1 MQNPEKK
8 EHPSTYIVQ
17 DRQSQRELT
26 RLTIQDQMITTS
38 MGGALPEQHD
48 PTRFKRVLD
57 VGCGTGNWVI
67 EAAQTYPAMS
77 LMGIDISRTMIEYA
91 RARAAEQQIGE
102 RIEFHVMDALR
113 ILEFPSGYF
122 DLVNLR
128 FGISFLRKWDWPRVI
143 GELSRVTRRGG
154 IIRITETNGTLQSNS
169 PAHQQ
174 FFAMFMC
181 TFFRAGHTFEEG
193 TMGVGT
199 HLVPLLT
206 QHGGGKVQSKGYTL
220 TYRGG
225 TPEGQA
231 YYEDLQHV
239 FHTIR
244 PFLQKW
250 GCLSQDYDAICQ
262 QALDQMQ
269 QSDFDVTWNLLT
281 ACCTKNET

>member
-1 MQNPEKK
+1 
-8 EHPSTYIVQ
+8 
-17 DRQSQRELT
+17 
-26 RLTIQDQMITTS
+26 
-38 MGGALPEQHD
+38 
-48 PTRFKRVLD
+48 
-57 VGCGTGNWVI
+57 
-67 EAAQTYPAMS
+67 
-77 LMGIDISRTMIEYA
+77 
-91 RARAAEQQIGE
+91 
-102 RIEFHVMDALR
+102 
-113 ILEFPSGYF
+113 
-122 DLVNLR
+122 
-128 FGISFLRKWDWPRVI
+128 
-143 GELSRVTRRGG
+143 
-154 IIRITETNGTLQSNS
+154 
-169 PAHQQ
+169 
-174 FFAMFMC
+174 
-181 TFFRAGHTFEEG
+181 
-193 TMGVGT
+193 MGVGT